1 MTDFGN
7 CFLLADPNSDRGKHF
22 RKKNDQFKNVL
33 TSIDYTRN
41 SVMCKSSAV
50 SGKLVR

>member
-7 CFLLADPNSDRGKHF
+7 CFLLADPNTDISE
-22 RKKNDQFKNVL
+22 KKNDRFKNVL

-50 SGKLVR
+50 SGKVVR